1 MRGTVLSNLA
11 TVRRRLEH
19 TMSWNEKV
27 RISCRFS
34 FKCPRSWDHLQPTA
48 EEGVRHCHECDRDVH
63 LALAEEDVRRHC
75 EEGRCIAVPVVQAH
89 GAADPDESCWVV
101 GKVMPPYHQEEE

>member
-1 MRGTVLSNLA
+1 
-11 TVRRRLEH
+11 
-19 TMSWNEKV
+19 MSWNEKV